1 MTSRLQVRHSIRLRI
16 LAILATMTV
25 SYVLL
30 LAMVEFTASATSHH
44 MDHLSSMLIPAT
56 MQLIQAENSF
66 SETEKH
72 YEEAVLQEEPTSLA
86 DAGKDAAMA
95 AEALGK
101 LRASVAES
109 PELSA
114 RVDDIAAQFSSIR
127 SRAPNTYEALLASK
141 VNVSSE
147 LQARVAA
154 LSQDSNRLTAG
165 MHNLDTLLDKQA
177 GDEFAATA
185 VWSTRSRGSGR
196 AMLGF
201 GLVGLSAIWWM
212 LQYKVI
218 RPLSRLAGRM
228 HGIAEDNGDLTGR
241 LEVRG
246 SSELDEVSWWFN
258 VFIERIE
265 QIVLRVTEGAR
276 EVAGAAAGLAEI
288 ARETAAQSATQE
300 RQAAG
305 ITSSMGEISIA
316 VERISRS
323 TQSAA
328 KDASHAEALAH
339 AGGET
344 IHSTVAT
351 IQQLREANRVTAERI
366 EALGKASYAIGRITG
381 VIDDIAEQTNL
392 LALNAAIESAR
403 AGEHGRGFAV
413 VAAEVRRLAE
423 RTTQATREI
432 GLTVRAMQGGT
443 IEVVEAMRSSMQHV
457 ESGVASATSAG
468 EALANIIEGS
478 GALQRMVSQIA
489 GASMQQSSATHS
501 VNESLTEIS
510 RIVVCTAASSARSV
524 EACDRLSALA
534 AGLRKLV
541 GSFKVRVRQNES
553 QSSQR

>member
-1 MTSRLQVRHSIRLRI
+1 
-16 LAILATMTV
+16 
-25 SYVLL
+25 
-30 LAMVEFTASATSHH
+30 
-44 MDHLSSMLIPAT
+44 
-56 MQLIQAENSF
+56 
-66 SETEKH
+66 
-72 YEEAVLQEEPTSLA
+72 
-86 DAGKDAAMA
+86 
-95 AEALGK
+95 
-101 LRASVAES
+101 
-109 PELSA
+109 
-114 RVDDIAAQFSSIR
+114 
-127 SRAPNTYEALLASK
+127 
-141 VNVSSE
+141 
-147 LQARVAA
+147 
-154 LSQDSNRLTAG
+154 
-165 MHNLDTLLDKQA
+165 
-177 GDEFAATA
+177 
-185 VWSTRSRGSGR
+185 
-196 AMLGF
+196 MLGF
-201 GLVGLSAIWWM
+201 GLAGLCATWWL

-228 HGIAEDNGDLTGR
+228 RGIAEDNGDLTGR

-288 ARETAAQSATQE
+288 ARDTAAQSATQE

-305 ITSSMGEISIA
+305 ITSSMGEISVA

-328 KDASHAEALAH
+328 TDASHAEELAH

-344 IHSTVAT
+344 IHTTVAT
-351 IQQLREANRVTAERI
+351 IQQLREANRATADRI
-366 EALGKASYAIGRITG
+366 EALGKASDAVGRITG
-381 VIDDIAEQTNL
+381 VIHDIATQTNL
-392 LALNAAIESAR
+392 LALNAAIEAAR

-432 GLTVRAMQGGT
+432 DQTMRAIQGGT
-443 IEVVEAMRSSMQHV
+443 IEVVEAMRSSMEHV

-468 EALANIIEGS
+468 NALANIIEGS

-489 GASMQQSSATHS
+489 SASMQQSSATQS

-541 GSFKVRVRQNES
+541 GSFKVRDAQVPEGAPVRSKRAAAGGFYLGLSGGAQEVVALGGS
-553 QSSQR
+553 ELRGSKMPLAVGLLRFELPWEGV